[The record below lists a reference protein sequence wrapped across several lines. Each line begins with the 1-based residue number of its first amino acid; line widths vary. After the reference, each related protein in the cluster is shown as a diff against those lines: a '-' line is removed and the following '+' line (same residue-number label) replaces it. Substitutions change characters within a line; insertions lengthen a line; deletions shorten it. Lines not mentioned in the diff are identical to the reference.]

1 MLIWTHLTE
10 GDAVSRLVAL
20 VLLAMSVASWVVIVC
35 QCRVHW
41 GAHRTLEAGIAL
53 FWSSADAQ
61 QARARLMAT
70 DPHRWVL
77 PLVELALDERT
88 PAQGLAGWGSAEQRL
103 TRGLR
108 DVLDH
113 AQRRLLFGQVLL
125 ASVGATAPFVG
136 LLGTVWGVYGALVG
150 LAADGPLVMSQ
161 VSGPVGEALV
171 MTAAG
176 LAVALPAVLAYNTF
190 GRLAAQVQGRLD
202 ALAHDLL
209 GLAQTARGH
218 APGA

>member
-20 VLLAMSVASWVVIVC
+20 VLLAMSVASWVVIVW
-35 QCRVHW
+35 QCRVQW
-41 GAHRTLEAGIAL
+41 GAHRTVQAAVGL
-53 FWSSADAQ
+53 FWSSADAA
-61 QARARLMAT
+61 QARVRLQTT
-70 DPHRWVL
+70 DPHQWVT
-77 PLVELALDERT
+77 PLVDVALDDSG
-88 PAQGLAGWGSAEQRL
+88 QGHGLAQRVTAEQRI
-103 TRGLR
+103 TRALR
-108 DVLDH
+108 DALLQ
-113 AQRRLLFGQVLL
+113 AQQRLQFGQVLL

-176 LAVALPAVLAYNTF
+176 LAVALPAVLAYNAL

-202 ALAHDLL
+202 AFAQDLL
-209 GLAQTARGH
+209 GLAVSDGERPKA
-218 APGA
+218 